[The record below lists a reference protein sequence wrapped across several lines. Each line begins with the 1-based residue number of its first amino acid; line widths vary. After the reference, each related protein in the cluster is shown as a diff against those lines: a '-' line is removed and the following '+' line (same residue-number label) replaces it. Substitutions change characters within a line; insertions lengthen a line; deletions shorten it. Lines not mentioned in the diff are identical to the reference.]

1 MLANKDSDL
10 DGNARNLRKYHCKI
24 KTLFAYLA
32 ANVIH
37 KPPRKLSGAVG
48 FTPSV

>member
-1 MLANKDSDL
+1 MQTLTL
-10 DGNARNLRKYHCKI
+10 RNGILLCIYHCKI

-32 ANVIH
+32 ANVIQ